1 MQTAQPLE
9 QVFVHSLMTHAHNY
23 YLQLHAA
30 DDIVLSMFEKQFSVF
45 GWLHIAPLSSTF
57 PKLHHSFTY
66 PSTFYP
72 IVTDLQSF

>member
-1 MQTAQPLE
+1 MYTQMQTAQPLE

-45 GWLHIAPLSSTF
+45 WLVAHCTFKLYFSKASPQFHISKYIVP
-57 PKLHHSFTY
+57 HS
-66 PSTFYP
+66 
-72 IVTDLQSF
+72 D